1 MEQDRREIISR
12 AANFAEAAHLNCSG
26 PTPEGCEGIA
36 LALAATAA
44 ADALDEL
51 CDLCRADMAPA
62 TPVPPIIQP
71 PACPACDGS
80 GVAQE
85 GPPVILCEL
94 CDGSGLAHP
103 DTAALWRL
111 AFLLGTHPEEEELD
125 CPCGSDVNA
134 IRAATGS
141 EPPCWRQRPG
151 TQQCARCWLAW
162 ARAGDPDNDP
172 QDLGRTEAEAAWARA
187 QQVIDEAQEEPDP
200 APQNEHEEMAA
211 ALERLDDC
219 GAGDEPA
226 IIIVRVEGGLVTDAF
241 VPGDGQGYRVAV
253 VDLDGDSDDPG
264 RPWIGAVATW
274 PHGEA
279 EPDGWFEEARAALG
293 L

>member
-1 MEQDRREIISR
+1 MDQDRREIISR
-12 AANFAEAAHLNCSG
+12 AANFAEAAHLNWSG
-26 PTPEGCEGIA
+26 PTPEGCAGIA

-51 CDLCRADMAPA
+51 CDLCREQAAPA

-85 GPPVILCEL
+85 GPPVVLCEL
-94 CDGSGLAHP
+94 CDGSGLARR

-111 AFLLGTHPEEEELD
+111 AFLIGTHPEEEELD
-125 CPCGSDVNA
+125 CPCRGDVNA

-141 EPPCWRQRPG
+141 EPPCRRQRPG

-162 ARAGDPDNDP
+162 ARAGEGPDDDFEERAE
-172 QDLGRTEAEAAWARA
+172 QAFEAAADRA
-187 QQVIDEAQEEPDP
+187 FGQPEQG
-200 APQNEHEEMAA
+200 PQNEHEEMAA
-211 ALERLDDC
+211 DLDRLDDC

-226 IIIVRVEGGLVTDAF
+226 VILVRVEGGCVTDAF

-253 VDLDGDSDDPG
+253 IDLDGYSDDPG
-264 RPWIGAVATW
+264 RPYIGAVATW